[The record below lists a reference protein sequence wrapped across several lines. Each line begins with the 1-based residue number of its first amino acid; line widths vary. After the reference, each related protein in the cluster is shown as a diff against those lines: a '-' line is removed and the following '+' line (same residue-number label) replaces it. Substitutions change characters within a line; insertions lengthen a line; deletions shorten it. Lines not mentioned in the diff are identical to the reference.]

1 MNTSVPPAS
10 PPEHWENVYRS
21 KPRDTVS
28 WFRPHLER
36 SLDWIQAALPDRRA
50 RLIDIGGG
58 ASTLPDDL
66 LARGYENLC
75 VLDLSEASL
84 AVSRQRLGAA
94 AARVSWRQGDIRDV
108 ALDAHSIDLW
118 HDRAVFHFFTD
129 DGDRR
134 AYLRQLAHTLK
145 PGGHLVIATF
155 APDGPARCSGLPVQ
169 RYDAAALHRLLGTDY
184 HLLQQAVEAH
194 ETPGGAVQPFT
205 YCHFRRAG

>member
-1 MNTSVPPAS
+1 MTMPVPPAS

-28 WFRPHLER
+28 WFRPHLEC

-50 RLIDIGGG
+50 RLIDVGGG

-66 LARGYENLC
+66 LAQGYENLT
-75 VLDLSEASL
+75 VLDLSEAAL

-94 AARVSWRQGDIRDV
+94 AARVSWRQGDIGEV
-108 ALDAHSIDLW
+108 MLEPHSIDLW

-129 DGDRR
+129 DTGRQ
-134 AYLRQLAHTLK
+134 AYLRQLARALK
-145 PGGHLVIATF
+145 PGGHLILATF

-169 RYDAAALHRLLGTDY
+169 RYDAPALQQLLGADY
-184 HLLQQAVEAH
+184 LLQRHTVEAH
-194 ETPGGAVQPFT
+194 ETPGGSVQPFT
-205 YCHFRRAG
+205 YCLFQRAG